1 MACIALFLFIPAG
14 AQHNALQQ
22 LDSLAG
28 QYIRSLRELSGE
40 KVFLQTSKLVYRV
53 GERVH
58 FKAFVT
64 HSVSGKPSRLSNV
77 LYVDLVDERDSIHN
91 RFLLNAAD
99 FATDGSFVLPDTIG
113 SGHYWL
119 RAYTK
124 LSLKDA
130 EQPMAV
136 QVLYVINSLL
146 PDRYVTSVQKPSLT
160 GSGDSVRVQ
169 FFPEGG
175 TMVGGANTLLAIKT
189 TDLTGNPVSAKG
201 LLKDDRDSVVVSW
214 QTDNRGLGK
223 FRFFCWTWR
232 RYQLHLQRPGLPD
245 LRYTVPSVNL
255 FGAQLAVIDHNGIR
269 KLRVLLEDSIFR
281 KDKVTYV
288 LGISGDSLC
297 FSGVGKGSYE
307 LVIPEYRFPGNVAHF
322 VLFDEK
328 KHLLSERSVYIK
340 PEANQVQLT
349 ADKTRYSAREKVTV
363 SFKISDS
370 DNRPQ
375 VASFLVSVNDSSQ
388 SQAYVALKPEGM
400 DDIMRSIFL
409 PGEEL
414 TPEEW
419 ELKLLTEKNRYRVDL
434 HDPSKKII
442 ANKEDS
448 SLFIS
453 GTVWDTRNRPVAQKI
468 VTLFGDMKAK
478 VFTSD
483 TTDAEGRFCFPFT
496 AYDDR
501 TRFNLQVT
509 DLSGRLFPSKMIMD
523 TNLVFP
529 VVLTPEKLKQ
539 RLVKEEIETVR
550 KAMIL
555 QSRSDT
561 LIQNRGKEWLTDVT
575 VTGLVKKD
583 PGYDVKKRQ
592 SLFSKIIPP
601 EVFAKLGGNSL
612 GNVIFRVPGI
622 HLRNGYVTVTG
633 GNSFAIGAATEPLLI
648 IDGVPIPSDTSDKLP
663 GSEPSPVL
671 LALNRIDP
679 SSVEFMEVLIGPEA
693 AIYGVRGGNGVI
705 IVNTRTR
712 MVLSEN
718 NLANGVRNLI
728 VKGFHVPE
736 PFEQRDYSLK
746 EIRNSRI
753 PDIRSSLIF
762 WQGDGL
768 TDADGK
774 ATISFYTADIAT
786 SYTVTVTGI
795 TAMGVRFRKQL
806 TIARK

>member
-340 PEANQVQLT
+340 PDANQVQLT

-388 SQAYVALKPEGM
+388 SQTYTALKPEGM

-419 ELKLLTEKNRYRVDL
+419 ELKLLTEKNRYQVDL
-434 HDPSKKII
+434 HDPSW
-442 ANKEDS
+442 
-448 SLFIS
+448 
-453 GTVWDTRNRPVAQKI
+453 T
-468 VTLFGDMKAK
+468 
-478 VFTSD
+478 
-483 TTDAEGRFCFPFT
+483 
-496 AYDDR
+496 
-501 TRFNLQVT
+501 
-509 DLSGRLFPSKMIMD
+509 
-523 TNLVFP
+523 
-529 VVLTPEKLKQ
+529 
-539 RLVKEEIETVR
+539 
-550 KAMIL
+550 
-555 QSRSDT
+555 
-561 LIQNRGKEWLTDVT
+561 
-575 VTGLVKKD
+575 
-583 PGYDVKKRQ
+583 
-592 SLFSKIIPP
+592 
-601 EVFAKLGGNSL
+601 
-612 GNVIFRVPGI
+612 
-622 HLRNGYVTVTG
+622 
-633 GNSFAIGAATEPLLI
+633 
-648 IDGVPIPSDTSDKLP
+648 
-663 GSEPSPVL
+663 
-671 LALNRIDP
+671 
-679 SSVEFMEVLIGPEA
+679 
-693 AIYGVRGGNGVI
+693 
-705 IVNTRTR
+705 
-712 MVLSEN
+712 
-718 NLANGVRNLI
+718 
-728 VKGFHVPE
+728 
-736 PFEQRDYSLK
+736 
-746 EIRNSRI
+746 
-753 PDIRSSLIF
+753 
-762 WQGDGL
+762 
-768 TDADGK
+768 
-774 ATISFYTADIAT
+774 
-786 SYTVTVTGI
+786 
-795 TAMGVRFRKQL
+795 
-806 TIARK
+806 